1 MFNLISK
8 NQNDEEIPVSSSFK
22 STDATT
28 LDASLDD
35 IPFPIDDLN
44 EDKKILQNSFDE
56 WKKQTTDK
64 LNNEDEFEDNEKRL
78 YIVSINDIPFYYHK
92 DLAFARKKMWD
103 LANKY
108 ILPDYNDDGEKIN
121 ESRYLLTNNLN
132 EIKVII
138 PFDFLIFTYSKVE
151 YHLKLDYI
159 LPFDDVDHIK
169 KS

>member
-56 WKKQTTDK
+56 WKKY
-64 LNNEDEFEDNEKRL
+64 R
-78 YIVSINDIPFYYHK
+78 
-92 DLAFARKKMWD
+92 
-103 LANKY
+103 
-108 ILPDYNDDGEKIN
+108 
-121 ESRYLLTNNLN
+121 
-132 EIKVII
+132 
-138 PFDFLIFTYSKVE
+138 
-151 YHLKLDYI
+151 
-159 LPFDDVDHIK
+159 
-169 KS
+169 